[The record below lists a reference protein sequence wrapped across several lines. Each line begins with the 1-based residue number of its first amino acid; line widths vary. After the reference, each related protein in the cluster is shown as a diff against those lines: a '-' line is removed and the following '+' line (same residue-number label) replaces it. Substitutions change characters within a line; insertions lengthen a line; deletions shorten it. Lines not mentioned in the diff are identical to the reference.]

1 MWCHKNIW
9 HEMYKNCNWRKNNQL
24 GELQQYKASVNCKTI
39 QKQVQ
44 KFISQWTYVFFIY
57 SQQLINSKVL
67 DGCSMESV
75 AIDQLSCSWLSYPL
89 FHFGE
94 NLLFILHLL
103 SRMFLPSS
111 SIAKVHYKGRMRG
124 LVRLIYIL
132 LLVPPCGVGQW
143 GSSYP

>member
-75 AIDQLSCSWLSYPL
+75 AIDQLSFSWLWSYPL

-103 SRMFLPSS
+103 SRAREYSSRSCLP
-111 SIAKVHYKGRMRG
+111 
-124 LVRLIYIL
+124 
-132 LLVPPCGVGQW
+132 
-143 GSSYP
+143 GSKPSCWSFG